1 MRNNIILNRLVKI
14 GKREP
19 VSFHVPGH
27 KNGRIFSDIPVFK
40 EMGKLDFT
48 ELSETDNL
56 HDPKG
61 LILEAQRRASKVYGA
76 MESFFLVNGT
86 TGGIL
91 AAISAMA
98 TPGDR
103 VLLQRDC
110 HRSVFHGIAIN
121 GLEPVYIKP
130 KFSASPGRKLSIEP
144 GQVEEAFKA
153 NPQISLVILTY
164 PSYDGICFDIEAIT
178 KIVHEKGALLLV
190 DSAHGS
196 HLGFSELFPDSP
208 LKFGADV
215 VVQSTH
221 KTLPAFTQ
229 GSMLHINSKRV
240 NISRMRRMLS
250 VYQSSSPSYLLMA
263 GIDSAMEIMEKEGR
277 FLMERLFGEIGR
289 FAEGL
294 KKNTDIKIWER
305 KTLQTETRFD
315 LDESK
320 ILLDFSRIGISGF
333 CVEEILRK
341 KYEIY
346 VEMAGRSSALLVS
359 SVANSKNDFA
369 RAEAA
374 LESIASDKS
383 LYRMTVGE
391 SEYSYRIP
399 EMAILPGNAFY
410 KTVREVPLLE
420 AEGMISGGYLM
431 PYPPGIPLVCPGE
444 RIMKETISYLRD
456 LEESKKKATT
466 SYDSEWKKVLII
478 DENEVGKE

>member
-1 MRNNIILNRLVKI
+1 
-14 GKREP
+14 
-19 VSFHVPGH
+19 
-27 KNGRIFSDIPVFK
+27 
-40 EMGKLDFT
+40 
-48 ELSETDNL
+48 
-56 HDPKG
+56 
-61 LILEAQRRASKVYGA
+61 
-76 MESFFLVNGT
+76 
-86 TGGIL
+86 
-91 AAISAMA
+91 MA
-98 TPGDR
+98 TPGEK

-130 KFSASPGRKLSIEP
+130 KFSASPSRKLSIEP

-153 NPQISLVILTY
+153 NPQIGLVILTY
-164 PSYDGICFDIEAIT
+164 PSYDGVCCDMEAIS

-190 DSAHGS
+190 DSAHGA

-240 NISRMRRMLS
+240 DSCRMRRILS

-263 GIDSAMEIMEKEGR
+263 GIDSAMEIMEREGR
-277 FLMERLFGEIGR
+277 FLMEGLFGEIRG

-294 KKNTDIKIWER
+294 KKHTDIKIWER
-305 KTLQTETRFD
+305 KALQMETGFD

-320 ILLDFSRIGISGF
+320 ILLDFSNIGLSGF
-333 CVEEILRK
+333 RVDEILRK

-346 VEMAGRSSALLVS
+346 VEMAGIHSALLVS
-359 SVANSKNDFA
+359 SVANFKNDFA
-369 RAEAA
+369 RVEAA
-374 LESIASDKS
+374 LKSIASDKS
-383 LYRMTVGE
+383 LHGMTAME

-399 EMAILPGNAFY
+399 EMAILPGDAFY

-444 RIMKETISYLRD
+444 RIPKETIGYLID
-456 LEESKKKATT
+456 LEECKKKVTT
-466 SYDSEWKKVLII
+466 SYDAEWEKVFII
-478 DENEVGKE
+478 DENEVGK

>member
-1 MRNNIILNRLVKI
+1 MRNDIILNRLVKM

-27 KNGRIFSDIPVFK
+27 KNGRIFSNTPVFK
-40 EMGKLDFT
+40 EMGKMDFT
-48 ELSETDNL
+48 ELPETDNL

-61 LILEAQRRASKVYGA
+61 LILKAQQRASKVYGA

-98 TPGDR
+98 KPGDK

-121 GLEPVYIKP
+121 GLQPVYIKP
-130 KFSASPGRKLSIEP
+130 KFSRSPGRKLSIEP
-144 GQVEEAFKA
+144 CQVEEAFKS
-153 NPQISLVILTY
+153 NPQIGLVILTY
-164 PSYDGICFDIEAIT
+164 PSYDGVCSDMEAIA
-178 KIVHEKGALLLV
+178 KIVHEKGAILLV
-190 DSAHGS
+190 DSAHGA

-208 LKFGADV
+208 LKLGADV

-229 GSMLHINSKRV
+229 GSMLHINSKQV
-240 NISRMRRMLS
+240 DIGRMKRMLS

-263 GIDSAMEIMEKEGR
+263 GIDSAMEIMEEEGR
-277 FLMERLFGEIGR
+277 FLMERLFGEIET
-289 FAEGL
+289 FSEGL
-294 KKNTDIKIWER
+294 KKNTDIKIWDR
-305 KTLQTETRFD
+305 KTLQSENGFD

-320 ILLDFSRIGISGF
+320 ILLDFSSIGLSGF
-333 CVEEILRK
+333 RVEEILRK

-346 VEMAGRSSALLVS
+346 VEMAGLNSVLLVS

-374 LESIASDKS
+374 LESIANDKS
-383 LYRMTVGE
+383 LHRMIVGE

-399 EMAILPGNAFY
+399 EMVIIPGDAFY
-410 KTVREVPLLE
+410 KKVRELPLFE
-420 AEGMISGGYLM
+420 AEGKISGGYLM

-444 RIMKETISYLRD
+444 CIPKETIGYLKD
-456 LEESKKKATT
+456 LEESKKKATR
-466 SYDSEWKKVLII
+466 SYYSEWEKVLII